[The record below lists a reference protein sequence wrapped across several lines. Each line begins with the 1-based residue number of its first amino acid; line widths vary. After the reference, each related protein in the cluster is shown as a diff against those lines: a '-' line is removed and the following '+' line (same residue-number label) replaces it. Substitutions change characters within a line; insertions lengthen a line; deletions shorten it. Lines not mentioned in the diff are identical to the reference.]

1 MSAHILTLPDGRQL
15 SYLVAG
21 RGVPVMYFHGTAS
34 SRLEALLLKP
44 LINQNIQL
52 ISVDRPGY
60 GLSTYK
66 PRKTIQDF
74 NSDLNFL
81 ADHLG
86 LSQFSVLG
94 WSGGGV
100 FALAY
105 LTYFSQRIKRGI
117 IAGAPDLP
125 FDASTAHNMPL
136 AKYALKLPLL
146 GTLAMQNMRRQI
158 LKADGPASFIRSNQG
173 RQMLNGCSTRD
184 ALFFSNP
191 EWMRLMHLSMAEAF
205 RQKTGVQAVLDEHKL
220 FLNPWNLPFSKVSG
234 KLWIW
239 HGQEDKTCPVN
250 NAYSIARKFKGADLE
265 IFPRQGH
272 CVLFDNID
280 QLSRFLI

>member
-1 MSAHILTLPDGRQL
+1 MNSQVLTLPDGRQL
-15 SYLVAG
+15 GYLIAG
-21 RGVPVMYFHGTAS
+21 RGAPVMYFHGTAS

-44 LINQNIQL
+44 LLNKNIQL

-74 NSDLNFL
+74 NSDFNFL
-81 ADHLG
+81 VNHLG

-105 LTYFSQRIKRGI
+105 ITCFSQRIKRGVI
-117 IAGAPDLP
+117 VGTPDLP

-136 AKYALKLPLL
+136 AKYVLKIPLL
-146 GTLAMQNMRRQI
+146 GALAMKSMRRQV
-158 LKADGPASFIRSNQG
+158 LKADGYPSFMRSNQG
-173 RQMLNGCSTRD
+173 RQMLNGGSTRD

-191 EWMRLMHLSMAEAF
+191 EWMGLMHLSMAEAF
-205 RQKTGVQAVLDEHKL
+205 RQKEGVQAVLDEHKL
-220 FLNPWNLPFSKVSG
+220 FLNPWNLSFREVNG
-234 KLWIW
+234 MLWVW

-250 NAYSIARKFKGADLE
+250 NAYSIARKFKGTDLE
-265 IFPRQGH
+265 IFPQQGH
-272 CVLFDNID
+272 CVMFDNID
-280 QLSRFLI
+280 QLSRLLI